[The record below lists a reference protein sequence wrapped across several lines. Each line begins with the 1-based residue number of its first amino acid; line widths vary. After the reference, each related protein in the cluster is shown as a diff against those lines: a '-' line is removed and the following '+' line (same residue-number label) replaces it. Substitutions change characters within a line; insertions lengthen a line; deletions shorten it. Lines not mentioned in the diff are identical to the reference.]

1 MKTLNLKEVKLFT
14 DAMRNNYV
22 VMDVSQSICNHLYMN
37 VPNSD
42 ITRSILER
50 IQEGNGIIE
59 ITDTEEKTLID
70 SFKYGMFPV
79 LCDGILIALNEE
91 KLKEKIGDVSNI
103 SDSDVKL
110 KTIQAMRELLKE
122 LKV

>member
-22 VMDVSQSICNHLYMN
+22 IMDVSQTICNHLYMN

-50 IQEGNGIIE
+50 IQEGDGIIE
-59 ITDTEEKTLID
+59 ITDTEEKAFTD

-91 KLKEKIGDVSNI
+91 KLNDKIGDITNI
-103 SDSDVKL
+103 SQTDIKTKTVK
-110 KTIQAMRELLKE
+110 AMRELLKE
-122 LKV
+122 LRS

>member
-14 DAMRNNYV
+14 DAMRDNYV
-22 VMDVSQSICNHLYMN
+22 VMDVSQTIGNHLYLN

-50 IQEGNGIIE
+50 IQEGGGIIQ
-59 ITDTEEKTLID
+59 ITETEEKVFVD

-79 LCDGILIALNEE
+79 LCDGILIAMNEN
-91 KLKEKIGDVSNI
+91 KLKEKIGDTENI
-103 SDSDVKL
+103 SEADLKV
-110 KTIQAMRELLKE
+110 KTIKSMRELLKE